1 MLWQET
7 DNSFSADV
15 ESFFLDT
22 ISFEANRSDLS
33 SGVALMAAKTPL
45 MRLFA
50 PSHAGLKEQS
60 DQSYL
65 RGNDLVGFFNF
76 NDYCAE
82 CYWSLHRNGSD
93 RIALETVISLRSTLL
108 TTSTIKI
115 SSSVRFESKH
125 VRSGISKRDFVGP
138 GDSWFVFSTHPQDN
152 DTVTMLKSNSGLDF
166 EISLGNMERGVIRRI
181 RLLMTAGQGKLDA
194 QTLNHMDEE
203 FAKSPAPLTT

>member
-1 MLWQET
+1 M
-7 DNSFSADV
+7 
-15 ESFFLDT
+15 
-22 ISFEANRSDLS
+22 
-33 SGVALMAAKTPL
+33 
-45 MRLFA
+45 
-50 PSHAGLKEQS
+50 
-60 DQSYL
+60 
-65 RGNDLVGFFNF
+65 
-76 NDYCAE
+76 
-82 CYWSLHRNGSD
+82 YWSLHRNGSD

-152 DTVTMLKSNSGLDF
+152 DAVTMLKSNSGLDF

-181 RLLMTAGQGKLDA
+181 RLLMTMSQGKLDA